1 MTLMK
6 VDVTL
11 QHQQQCDI
19 QQCLC
24 QIATFIK
31 VDVILR
37 HSSKWM
43 SYCDIQG
50 KCGIMT
56 YMKVLD
62 CDIEELCHSAML
74 IKVEL
79 LYNICH

>member
-1 MTLMK
+1 MA
-6 VDVTL
+6 
-11 QHQQQCDI
+11 QCDI

-24 QIATFIK
+24 HIATFIK

-37 HSSKWM
+37 HSSKWV

-50 KCGIMT
+50 NCGIMT
-56 YMKVLD
+56 YIKVVD
-62 CDIEELCHSAML
+62 SDIEELCDIGML

-79 LYNICH
+79 LYNMYIALINGDDVF